1 MKEKQEKLNIRCY
14 DDGGKSVDRY
24 TVVYMDQPEG
34 HGHYNCVGM
43 SAAPFHP
50 QGVGQHSIAK
60 VGRHLGK
67 RIKFEDLPEDCQKMV
82 RRDLA

>member
-1 MKEKQEKLNIRCY
+1 MKKEKLNIRCY

-24 TVVYMDQPEG
+24 TVVYMDWPENKPG
-34 HGHYNCVGM
+34 RFYSCVGM
-43 SAAPFHP
+43 SDAPFHP
-50 QGVGQHSIAK
+50 QGVGQHSIAT

-67 RIKFEDLPEDCQKMV
+67 RIQFEDLPEDCRELV

>member
-1 MKEKQEKLNIRCY
+1 MKKEKLNIRCY

-24 TVVYMDQPEG
+24 TVVYMDQPESG
-34 HGHYNCVGM
+34 YKHYACVGM
-43 SAAPFHP
+43 SANPFHP
-50 QGVGQHSIAK
+50 QGVGQHSIAT

-67 RIKFEDLPEDCQKMV
+67 RIQFEDLPEDCRELV